1 MLLQDVNGN
10 TAFDYAVEGTES
22 SSILL
27 MYLEE
32 NGESDSG
39 LFLIELDIEL
49 KHMYIHLTYVIA
61 EATGAVLVW
70 K

>member
-10 TAFDYAVEGTES
+10 IALDYAVEGTES

-32 NGESDSG
+32 NGKSALQLLECFYWTCHKNDK
-39 LFLIELDIEL
+39 DV
-49 KHMYIHLTYVIA
+49 Y
-61 EATGAVLVW
+61 
-70 K
+70 

>member
-32 NGESDSG
+32 NGKSESG
-39 LFLIELDIEL
+39 LFLLN
-49 KHMYIHLTYVIA
+49 LT
-61 EATGAVLVW
+61 LS
-70 K
+70 

>member
-10 TAFDYAVEGTES
+10 IALDYAVEGTES

-32 NGESDSG
+32 NGKSAFG
-39 LFLIELDIEL
+39 MLLLD
-49 KHMYIHLTYVIA
+49 MS
-61 EATGAVLVW
+61 
-70 K
+70 